1 MLPNIKSI
9 FKFFLPVLR
18 SNQEMLRSFLEDT
31 INVAY
36 ERNKNL
42 KELISPSLFPKT
54 IKENNCSI
62 EN

>member
-9 FKFFLPVLR
+9 FKIFLPVLR
-18 SNQEMLRSFLEDT
+18 SHQEMLRSFLEHT

-54 IKENNCSI
+54 IKGNNCSI